1 MTIKVIV
8 QPAQQTVVIKANG
21 QGALQANAVTVGV
34 SVGGS
39 GGATRLKDLVDV
51 NTSNAQ
57 NGDVLVYQSNNQ
69 SFTTSPVDGGSF

>member
-1 MTIKVIV
+1 MTIKVVI
-8 QPAQQTVVIKANG
+8 QQGTPVVTIKANS
-21 QGALQANAVTVGV
+21 QGSLQANAVTVGV

-51 NTSNAQ
+51 NTSNAH

-69 SFTTSPVDGGSF
+69 TFVTNPVDGGEF